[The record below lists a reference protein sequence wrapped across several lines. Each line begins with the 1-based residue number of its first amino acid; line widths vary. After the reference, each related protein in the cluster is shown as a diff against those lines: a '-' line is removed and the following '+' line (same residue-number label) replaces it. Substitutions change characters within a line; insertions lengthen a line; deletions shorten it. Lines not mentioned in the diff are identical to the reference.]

1 MLQFLRTVPVR
12 HRVATRIRELKDRV
26 REVGKRRQRY
36 GVTVPSVAAEQ
47 GPAGGALTLIDDV
60 EQLQTSLASAGDI
73 WGRSL
78 LELELDLD
86 GEALFN
92 QGIQHVIEEHI
103 HNQYIGE
110 PTCPHVLQILWDNKT
125 MWDKPF
131 VDRFALEI
139 YHRCSRSALFEWKAR
154 VPAMYIDSDRYIHN
168 WYGDGEIVT
177 DLQQHI
183 MRQIPAMISSA
194 ADIQTY
200 LRRKR
205 VLILL
210 ESTHKTHDTYHK
222 TIKELI
228 GDDDSD
234 DYGFRRDRSIIIITA
249 DVTYS
254 SHNYTRVYPPRA
266 IYKAFYDKAKELTHE
281 GVHCNHQYVEEILDK
296 CYPRAFTMK
305 MFMHLLQANPQRTDN
320 ELQNIMGSISSCIRL
335 NKSVPKQMLMWCYN
349 DLPSKYKSCLMY
361 LSIFPKD
368 RTITRTILV
377 RRWIAEGLINPTR
390 EYYTTQGQLDNATT
404 LEVVAK
410 HHFEMLVARGFIRP
424 ADISDACNIKTCT
437 LYHEASEFIA
447 RIAIDVN
454 FVDTDLP
461 QSFAQH
467 LSIHNKIPLQACHPP
482 MEVANDIVASL
493 PYLAKSSQWKL
504 LKVMDLEGCRGLK
517 KKHLKIICK
526 IILLRYFSLG
536 NTDVT
541 ELPKQIEMLTCLET
555 LDIRQTTVR
564 AFATKSIM
572 LPMLKHMLAGESQ
585 TCPPPSNNNPERF
598 QESFV
603 GVRLPN
609 GVQRMEKLEMLS
621 HVDVSHSVDDMISIG
636 QLLRLRKLGVILD
649 RKNRDGLLDLLFQQI
664 EKLHG
669 CLRSLSIQVNH
680 PVTSDG
686 VIIHDDADE
695 VHALGSPPKLLRSLN
710 IRGIRNGLLGWIA
723 ELDKLVKLTLS
734 ETYLGEDALG
744 IIGNLGV
751 LACLRLLHKSYNGS
765 KLHIKNGEF
774 ISLKSLIVRG
784 NDITSIHFNEGASPK
799 LEMFVWSFAR
809 MEAMDG
815 LDELYYLKKVEL
827 YGDCNPQPLRD
838 QMWRRLYFQYLQ
850 DQMWRRLDFKHN
862 GQQML
867 VQRDY
872 EDVVAV

>member
-1 MLQFLRTVPVR
+1 
-12 HRVATRIRELKDRV
+12 
-26 REVGKRRQRY
+26 
-36 GVTVPSVAAEQ
+36 
-47 GPAGGALTLIDDV
+47 
-60 EQLQTSLASAGDI
+60 
-73 WGRSL
+73 
-78 LELELDLD
+78 
-86 GEALFN
+86 
-92 QGIQHVIEEHI
+92 
-103 HNQYIGE
+103 
-110 PTCPHVLQILWDNKT
+110 
-125 MWDKPF
+125 
-131 VDRFALEI
+131 
-139 YHRCSRSALFEWKAR
+139 
-154 VPAMYIDSDRYIHN
+154 
-168 WYGDGEIVT
+168 
-177 DLQQHI
+177 
-183 MRQIPAMISSA
+183 
-194 ADIQTY
+194 
-200 LRRKR
+200 
-205 VLILL
+205 
-210 ESTHKTHDTYHK
+210 
-222 TIKELI
+222 
-228 GDDDSD
+228 
-234 DYGFRRDRSIIIITA
+234 
-249 DVTYS
+249 
-254 SHNYTRVYPPRA
+254 
-266 IYKAFYDKAKELTHE
+266 
-281 GVHCNHQYVEEILDK
+281 
-296 CYPRAFTMK
+296 
-305 MFMHLLQANPQRTDN
+305 
-320 ELQNIMGSISSCIRL
+320 
-335 NKSVPKQMLMWCYN
+335 
-349 DLPSKYKSCLMY
+349 
-361 LSIFPKD
+361 
-368 RTITRTILV
+368 
-377 RRWIAEGLINPTR
+377 
-390 EYYTTQGQLDNATT
+390 
-404 LEVVAK
+404 
-410 HHFEMLVARGFIRP
+410 MLVARGFIRP
-424 ADISDACNIKTCT
+424 VDISDACNIKTCT
-437 LYHEASEFIA
+437 LHHEASEFIA

-461 QSFAQH
+461 QGFAQH
-467 LSIHNKIPLQACHPP
+467 LSIHNRIPLQACHPP
-482 MEVANDIVASL
+482 REVANDIVASL

-526 IILLRYFSLG
+526 IILLRYFSLR

-555 LDIRQTTVR
+555 LDIRQTAVR

-585 TCPPPSNNNPERF
+585 TCPPPSNHNPERF

-609 GVQRMEKLEMLS
+609 GVQRMGKLEMLS

-636 QLLRLRKLGVILD
+636 QLLQLRKLGVILD
-649 RKNRDGLLDLLFQQI
+649 RKKRDGLLDLLFQQI

-765 KLHIKNGEF
+765 KLHIKKGEF

-784 NDITSIHFNEGASPK
+784 NDITSIHFEGGASPK

-815 LDELYYLKKVEL
+815 LDELYHLKKVEL

-838 QMWRRLYFQYLQ
+838 QMWRRL
-850 DQMWRRLDFKHN
+850 DFKHN
-862 GQQML
+862 GQQVF
-867 VQRDY
+867 VQRHS